1 MIKNISQLDIMYGIL
16 YINKIIVVSV
26 EKPASSK
33 LWKINYK
40 RYSGGKKVNDRE
52 ECLLANVIIL
62 GAGSLGSTKILLK
75 SKLGGLDISET
86 IGSRFTGN
94 GDSLGFSYLGDDVIN
109 GFGLESGKYED
120 IKEKSPG
127 PCITSV
133 IDLRSL
139 PNMPYNKGMVIE
151 DGSPPGVLANSN
163 FQWLYMAASQIMGI
177 RMFSCLNPCSLYR
190 KLKDVSIYYSIVN
203 LVSQINCHTRLSRKN
218 LKIYL
223 TVVDR

>member
-1 MIKNISQLDIMYGIL
+1 MT
-16 YINKIIVVSV
+16 SV

-33 LWKINYK
+33 LWKVYYR
-40 RYSGGKKVNDRE
+40 RYSGGKQVNDRE
-52 ECLLANVIIL
+52 EYLLANVVIL

-75 SKLGGLDISET
+75 SKLRGLEISET

-94 GDSLGFSYLGDDVIN
+94 GDSLGFSYLGDDTIN

-139 PNMPYNKGMVIE
+139 PNMQYKKGMVIE
-151 DGSPPGVLANSN
+151 DGSPPGVFANSH
-163 FQWLYMAASQIMGI
+163 FHWLYMAASQILGI

-190 KLKDVSIYYSIVN
+190 KLKDVSIFYSIVN
-203 LVSQINCHTRLSRKN
+203 ALSLVWRIFIVISHSMENIQHLFYSC
-218 LKIYL
+218 
-223 TVVDR
+223 